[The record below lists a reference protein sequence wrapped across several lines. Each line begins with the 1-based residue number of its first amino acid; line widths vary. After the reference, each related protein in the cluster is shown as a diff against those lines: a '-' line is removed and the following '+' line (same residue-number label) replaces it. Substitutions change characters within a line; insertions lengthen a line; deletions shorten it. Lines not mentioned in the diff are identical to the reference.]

1 MADKIDPKKWFDRLH
16 KSAAQTFDIRIDAD
30 GRWYHE
36 GDEIR
41 RPALV
46 KLFASVLMR
55 DGDGGFWLVTPGE
68 KGRIQVDD
76 APFIVSQMVIGTSGD
91 NREAE
96 ITFRTN
102 LDDAVVLGPDNPM
115 VMQQVAGR
123 GEAVPYIE
131 IRDGL
136 MAKLSR
142 PVYYELAARAAVGPD
157 GKVGVW
163 SGSHFFAMED

>member
-157 GKVGVW
+157 GKFGVW
-163 SGSHFFAMED
+163 SGPHFFAMED